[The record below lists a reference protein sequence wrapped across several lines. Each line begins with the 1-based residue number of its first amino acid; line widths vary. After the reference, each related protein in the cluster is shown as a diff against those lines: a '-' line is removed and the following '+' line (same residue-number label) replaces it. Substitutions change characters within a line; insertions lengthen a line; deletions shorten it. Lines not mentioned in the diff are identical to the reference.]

1 MYMELN
7 YQKQTYKIVSLV
19 KAGDLTKAKALVK
32 TGLLLEPNN
41 PSLLYLKAWLNEE
54 KKEFPQGITN
64 GERLLLK
71 SLDSENEIQ
80 TLESYEYD
88 VTRFYDYK
96 LTFLKKKQKTRLPD
110 LIITIIGCVL
120 YLVLML
126 TSLTFPSKILHFTL
140 IFTLIIPSV
149 MISVSSARL
158 IFRKKNLFYEFFVVL
173 FLIFF
178 VSYLRFIK
186 DMSFLKHLERTA
198 LAFWEFLLDWIER
211 TDFRL

>member
-19 KAGDLTKAKALVK
+19 KAGDFTKARTLVK
-32 TGLLLEPNN
+32 SGLLLEPNN

-54 KKEFPQGITN
+54 KPVFPEDITK
-64 GERLLLK
+64 GEELLLK
-71 SLDSENEIQ
+71 SLDSENETSSI
-80 TLESYEYD
+80 ESYEYD
-88 VTRFYDYK
+88 VTNFYDNK
-96 LTFLKKKQKTRLPD
+96 LIPEKKKQKTRLSD
-110 LIITIIGCVL
+110 LIITIIGGVL
-120 YLVLML
+120 YLTLML
-126 TSLTFPSKILHFTL
+126 ISLTFPSKILHFTL

-158 IFRKKNLFYEFFVVL
+158 IFKKKNLFYEFFVVL

-178 VSYLRFIK
+178 VSYLRFII
-186 DMSFLKHLERTA
+186 DMNFLKHLERTA